1 MLFSP
6 LQQKAKAP
14 QGWAPG
20 RGDFLPQE
28 WEERG
33 HRIAGWSVES
43 LHACK
48 GMIRMDETE
57 QRQFIRFLATEVK
70 EYWRELAAH
79 RILIQM
85 LKDAGL
91 PGVDKL
97 LETARNS
104 PELQKVFERHFAG
117 FDKLIPTAAEEF
129 DSEVRKFLEHWH
141 PDGEPN

>member
-1 MLFSP
+1 
-6 LQQKAKAP
+6 
-14 QGWAPG
+14 
-20 RGDFLPQE
+20 
-28 WEERG
+28 
-33 HRIAGWSVES
+33 
-43 LHACK
+43 
-48 GMIRMDETE
+48 MDEHE

-97 LETARNS
+97 LEKARNS
-104 PELQKVFERHFAG
+104 PELQQVFERHFAG
-117 FDKLIPTAAEEF
+117 FDQLVPTSSDDF
-129 DSEVRKFLEHWH
+129 DAEVRKFLEHWH